1 MLNIF
6 AFVAP
11 FSPWPPPNL
20 CWNTC
25 GYLSLPSSP
34 IPTEKDPVDCLYHL
48 NTFIFIIHPTH
59 SPVVLEVTSVWT
71 QGVCLEQAALWQCM
85 CKWNMHVCAY
95 PMIISVFSHFFVFC
109 SLYTWILAVVEME
122 ECITSEQILRSS
134 NIKLWIFIVR
144 VFSFLKIVFIVVYY
158 YVVHLAARL
167 ACYDSAS
174 WIDGM
179 SILNDQRFV
188 FQLACVCNQAAY
200 HMDGWLRLG
209 EETGVHGE
217 NPQHSAL

>member
-1 MLNIF
+1 
-6 AFVAP
+6 
-11 FSPWPPPNL
+11 
-20 CWNTC
+20 
-25 GYLSLPSSP
+25 
-34 IPTEKDPVDCLYHL
+34 
-48 NTFIFIIHPTH
+48 
-59 SPVVLEVTSVWT
+59 
-71 QGVCLEQAALWQCM
+71 
-85 CKWNMHVCAY
+85 
-95 PMIISVFSHFFVFC
+95 
-109 SLYTWILAVVEME
+109 ME

-217 NPQHSAL
+217 NPPLSPVNRCFIHCPKIWTPDLCLLTAVEYFKLCTIRDPNLLLTFDLILNRGFCIMCGWLYWRQHYVAGLPPLPQSPRD